1 MKTEAHSRSITKRRG
16 VIHHHIMS
24 SSSSLSSSAARK
36 AARKAALAKF
46 KSNRDNGVHVLD
58 DEAGLFREEEDIY
71 EEVNEEEYKNLVE
84 SRRQREDFVV
94 DDGTSRLFVLCSSSS
109 SRGCPGLSA
118 GIVRCTAFLLRLLLL
133 FCHRHCMYRLLTD
146 GAYHPVTTYLVNTAA
161 VYQPPI
167 APRTSHSLPCL
178 FLPLR
183 ALCVFEPPSHSCSES

>member
-1 MKTEAHSRSITKRRG
+1 
-16 VIHHHIMS
+16 MS

-94 DDGTSRLFVLCSSSS
+94 DDGTSRLLVLCSSPS
-109 SRGCPGLSA
+109 SRGCP
-118 GIVRCTAFLLRLLLL
+118 R
-133 FCHRHCMYRLLTD
+133 
-146 GAYHPVTTYLVNTAA
+146 PVCWN
-161 VYQPPI
+161 
-167 APRTSHSLPCL
+167 S
-178 FLPLR
+178 
-183 ALCVFEPPSHSCSES
+183 